1 MLAQAA
7 ADRLMDRF
15 ERLEKVWERNQPH
28 VAADVGLEL
37 RNFMASVGVDNP
49 TLFDAT
55 PELVAQFLVAREAD
69 GTKVVHAHDCRHL
82 GHSELQDDCGS
93 DCAKRAAAA
102 STRARLGTLNGIFRD
117 QRSNARWDGVR
128 GNPCKSTVVEKL
140 VARIDLEQLEA
151 AVDTKKAP
159 LLTQEECW
167 RLLRAVDER
176 HQQAARE
183 FDPLE
188 QIRTARDKLL
198 LVIMWLTGLRPS
210 DATRLLSQNISVTP
224 EGLSV
229 HVGVTKTGKRATAAR
244 TLLLEATNTPDD
256 PVTAWTAYLAAVS
269 RFNLSVETG
278 FVFKE
283 PKLSTTTR
291 ARSWGR
297 NTTWSHI
304 DKRLRPYLKAAGL
317 PESTK
322 PHSLHGSRAK
332 YDYETGIPM
341 QETLHDM
348 QWSSTSYKHYLRGR
362 VSAPGTGPE
371 V

>member
-1 MLAQAA
+1 M
-7 ADRLMDRF
+7 
-15 ERLEKVWERNQPH
+15 
-28 VAADVGLEL
+28 
-37 RNFMASVGVDNP
+37 
-49 TLFDAT
+49 
-55 PELVAQFLVAREAD
+55 
-69 GTKVVHAHDCRHL
+69 
-82 GHSELQDDCGS
+82 
-93 DCAKRAAAA
+93 
-102 STRARLGTLNGIFRD
+102 
-117 QRSNARWDGVR
+117 
-128 GNPCKSTVVEKL
+128 
-140 VARIDLEQLEA
+140 ARIDLEQLEA